1 MFFKVCF
8 DDSFSNSEKEMLD
21 APITMK
27 CRRALYK
34 VWQTA
39 TIHSVVVKGLGV
51 TLRYTYDAG
60 AVQEPGDF
68 ALTIK
73 VVLTDGTIIDVHGK
87 SGSKEDNGEFVS
99 NFLADAPILVE
110 DIAYIQIGETIIGA
124 NQTAYQEKEML
135 DAPVNLQ
142 CHNDAHN
149 ITQVATVHSIITKG
163 FSVTLRYTYDTDA
176 VQEPGYFGDI
186 KVVLTDGT
194 VIKTR
199 EDLSVLGDNGE
210 FTVTF
215 MADAPILAE
224 NIDYIQ
230 IGETI
235 IPASGS
241 VR

>member
-1 MFFKVCF
+1 M
-8 DDSFSNSEKEMLD
+8 
-21 APITMK
+21 
-27 CRRALYK
+27 
-34 VWQTA
+34 
-39 TIHSVVVKGLGV
+39 
-51 TLRYTYDAG
+51 
-60 AVQEPGDF
+60 
-68 ALTIK
+68 
-73 VVLTDGTIIDVHGK
+73 TDGTIIDVHGK

-135 DAPVNLQ
+135 DAPVNIQ

-149 ITQVATVHSIITKG
+149 ITQVATVHSITTKG
-163 FSVTLRYTYDTDA
+163 LGVTLRYTYDAAA

-199 EDLSVLGDNGE
+199 EDLSALGDNGE
-210 FTVTF
+210 FTATF
-215 MADAPILAE
+215 MATAPILAE

-235 IPASGS
+235 IPANQLAN
-241 VR
+241 